1 MKFIKRNKNIII
13 SVIVFFVLILL
24 CIQIKNI
31 LFPNDGLA
39 VYGNRLDGKVAVTK
53 NLNNKMKELLPEGA
67 TKVTV
72 RDSGRI
78 LNITITVSENITRDS
93 AKSFATETLKALT
106 EEEANYY
113 DIQFFLVKETEAS
126 KRRKNEG
133 SCSRYKTEERN
144 KAFGS

>member
-13 SVIVFFVLILL
+13 SVIVFFELILL

-31 LFPNDGLA
+31 LLPNDGLA

-126 KRRKNEG
+126 DFPIIG
-133 SCSRYKTEERN
+133 YKIP
-144 KAFGS
+144 KADVITWTKDR